1 MVPAPPLPPHTDR
14 PDEDDPLLLRLQ
26 GEALYDLP
34 PGLEARILA
43 ALPAPTQ
50 GRLLRFPQILL
61 RVAALLL
68 LFIGAWGAV
77 RGSLPSLAD
86 LDVQGAVLQTTSLE
100 VADLESTT
108 LLSLPARRAD
118 LAGSDIPTA
127 LFLGLGSTLLVAGI
141 VAVRRAHQQ
150 AAHDEEAA

>member
-1 MVPAPPLPPHTDR
+1 MVPAPPLPPHADR
-14 PDEDDPLLLRLQ
+14 PEEDDPLLLRLQ

-43 ALPAPTQ
+43 SVPTPTQ
-50 GRLLRFPQILL
+50 DRLLRFPQILL

-77 RGSLPSLAD
+77 RGSLPSLSD
-86 LDVQGAVLQTTSLE
+86 LDVRGAVMRTTALE
-100 VADLESTT
+100 VAELDPVAVLA
-108 LLSLPARRAD
+108 LPDRRAD

-141 VAVRRAHQQ
+141 VAVRRAHNR
-150 AAHDEEAA
+150 ARDEEAA